1 METSNQKSEYRV
13 LHIFSGYGGGISS
26 LILNLLENKSK
37 DFTFDIMA
45 FSYKGGERFLKRVH
59 AIGTESY
66 LMPRPR
72 LEGWKK
78 FWDFI
83 NQVMVAHAYDAV
95 HCHIDGLRAVPFQR
109 AAVRHHI
116 HTFILH
122 AHKTQYER
130 HFDMLSFVRYMN
142 QRANYGIATDYM
154 TCSKLAADFIFG
166 SKYLLKRDVTFI
178 PNGVN
183 IKAYQNTLSVK
194 QRQAYNQ
201 EFSVEEDALV
211 FMHVGRFTALKNHD
225 FILQLIVQLKVKC
238 RSFVFLFAGDGELY
252 SEVYDKASRMKIL
265 DSIRF
270 IGHRND
276 IPHLLKYADMLI
288 LPSIKEGLPTVAIE
302 SQAAGTPIILSDS
315 ITRECDM
322 HLGLVK
328 FLPITSVSI
337 WAEAIIS
344 GIRKEHPVPEKY
356 LSIIEKNG
364 FTAGSAG
371 QTYCNCLKKIIRNNE
386 RE

>member
-130 HFDMLSFVRYMN
+130 HFDMLPFVRYMN
-142 QRANYGIATDYM
+142 QRTNYGIATDYM

-166 SKYLLKRDVTFI
+166 SKYLLKRKATLI
-178 PNGVN
+178 HNGVN
-183 IKAYQNTLSVK
+183 ISAYKTALSIK
-194 QRQAYNQ
+194 QQQAYNQ
-201 EFSVEEDALV
+201 EFGVEEDTLV
-211 FMHVGRFTALKNHD
+211 FMHVGRFNLQKNHD
-225 FILQLIVQLKVKC
+225 FILQLIVQLKMEC
-238 RSFVFLFAGDGELY
+238 RPFVFLFAGDGELFT
-252 SEVYDKASRMKIL
+252 EVYAKASRMGIL
-265 DSIRF
+265 NSVRF

-276 IPHLLKYADMLI
+276 IPYLLKYADLLI
-288 LPSIKEGLPTVAIE
+288 LPSTWEGLPTVAIE

-322 HLGLVK
+322 NLGLVK
-328 FLPITSVSI
+328 FLPITSTSI
-337 WAEAIIS
+337 WTEAMIS
-344 GIRKEHPVPEKY
+344 RVRKEYPSPEKC
-356 LSIIEKNG
+356 LSMIQKNG

-371 QTYCNCLKKIIRNNE
+371 ESYCNCLKKIIRNNE
-386 RE
+386 RK